1 MQKAVKK
8 INNKKQD
15 DSKEFATKGDIR
27 ELGAMMENVQDSISF
42 IAENLVGLSDNVN
55 NLDKRLSSDI
65 GIIKS
70 DVSDIKFDLKQKVS
84 RDEFIILVKR
94 VEKLES
100 RR

>member
-1 MQKAVKK
+1 MKK
-8 INNKKQD
+8 PIKKTNNKKQD

-27 ELGAMMENVQDSISF
+27 ELGVMMENMQDSISF

-55 NLDKRLSSDI
+55 NLDKRLSSGI
-65 GIIKS
+65 EIIKS
-70 DVSDIKFDLKQKVS
+70 DASDIKFDLKQKVG
-84 RDEFIILVKR
+84 RDEFIVLVKR